1 MSNVRWFRV
10 EYFLAL
16 SVPFVLAANCRAAD
30 NLAANRPYTMDQK
43 PDYNYCTGD
52 SDITDLTDGKHI
64 SSWTEQGMVG
74 WLYKKRATVTIDLGQ
89 VYPVGTIAVRCATG
103 TYASVT
109 FPKAALVFASVDGK
123 DFYYL
128 GNAMTE
134 AANEGEGV
142 AGMHRFL
149 SPGFIGK
156 GRYVKIIFVPAGAFI
171 FCDEI
176 EVLRG
181 GHNVSDVSYHPSALE
196 SNLKLDE
203 LIGEQKSLARER
215 NRLTYDLNTVVS
227 RIEKL
232 NKTKAEKFS
241 KQAEDLRQRILE
253 IKQAKE
259 WDFPAGPPYTPLHRE
274 VFELHQKVASAMIP
288 GQSFI
293 IWKADPWLPIKPTDL
308 PQAGVKMPE
317 WDLRLLGN
325 EYEPMAFNLTNLSAK
340 DLTIHTQLIGLPVT
354 VDIHESVFVEAAGQT
369 MINDALP
376 KRMKVVVP
384 PGMTKQIWVNIN
396 TAKTE
401 PGSHSGAVT
410 VSVNDQKIKMP
421 VELEVLPI
429 QIAEKKHINTYSW
442 AYMTWKILVGYEKE
456 AYADLKAHYQNTFVI
471 VWFNM
476 PKVKLDDKGKLL
488 PLDFTKLD
496 KELELQP
503 GADMYLLWLG
513 FDFPNGLGFTNMLD
527 HKNRSKTW
535 APQLKAYIRQIVQH
549 LKEKGIGYD
558 RFAFYLVDEPGDDL
572 VGADAPFLDIVVGI
586 KQMDANILTY
596 IDYCPSTLQT
606 IPIVGAGYDILCPQ
620 MSYESGLPGMLDAF
634 RKTGKRLWSYECSG
648 PGNKLYSA
656 TGYYRYQIWN
666 AWHHKF
672 SGAGF
677 WAYADTANTSAWDD
691 MDAHGD
697 WAVVYES
704 TTGPVSSRRW
714 EAWREGVEDY
724 EYFWLLRDRINRA
737 KQAGQ
742 SGAAV
747 TKAEKILANGSKQL
761 VEVSKRAGNKAGAG
775 EKDISNAMTKIRRE
789 VLEALVN
796 LN

>member
-1 MSNVRWFRV
+1 MSNLKQFRA
-10 EYFLAL
+10 EYLLAL
-16 SVPFVLAANCRAAD
+16 LVVFVLAVSSQGAD
-30 NLAANRPYTMDQK
+30 NLAINRPYTMDQK
-43 PDYNYCTGD
+43 PNYEYCTGD
-52 SDITDLTDGKHI
+52 SDTTDLTDGKHI
-64 SSWTEQGMVG
+64 SNWTEQSMVG
-74 WLYKKRATVTIDLGQ
+74 WIYKKQVTVTIDLGQ
-89 VYPVGTIAVRCATG
+89 DYPIGGVAVRCATG

-109 FPKAALVFASVDGK
+109 YPKGALVFASVDGN

-134 AANEGEGV
+134 AAEEGEGIS
-142 AGMHRFL
+142 GMHRFL
-149 SPGFIGK
+149 SPRFIGK
-156 GRYVKIIFVPAGAFI
+156 GRYVKVIFVPAGAFI

-196 SNLKLDE
+196 SNIKLED
-203 LIGEQKSLARER
+203 LMGDQKALARER
-215 NRLTYDLNTVVS
+215 NRMTFDLNAVVS
-227 RIEKL
+227 RIKKL
-232 NKTKAEKFS
+232 GKAKAAKLSKQTEELGERIS
-241 KQAEDLRQRILE
+241 DIKQAE
-253 IKQAKE
+253 E
-259 WDFPAGPPYTPLHRE
+259 WDFPAGPPYTALHRE
-274 VFELHQKVASAMIP
+274 VFELHQKVALAMIP
-288 GQSFI
+288 GKSFVV
-293 IWKADPWLPIKPTDL
+293 WKADPWLPIKPMDL
-308 PQAGVKMPE
+308 PQGDEKRPE
-317 WDLRLLGN
+317 WNLRLLGN
-325 EYEPMAFNLTNLSAK
+325 EYEPMAFNVTNLSEK
-340 DLTIHTQLIGLPVT
+340 DLTVDTQLVGVPVS

-376 KRMKVVVP
+376 KRTKVVVP
-384 PGMTKQIWVNIN
+384 PGMTKQIWVIIN
-396 TAKTE
+396 TGKTE
-401 PGSHSGAVT
+401 PGRYSGAVT
-410 VSVNDQKIKMP
+410 ASIDGKGIKMP

-429 QIAEKKHINTYSW
+429 RIAEKKHINTYSW

-456 AYADLKAHYQNTFVI
+456 AYADLKAHYQNTFVV

-476 PKVKLDDKGKLL
+476 PKVKLDSKGNVL

-527 HKNRSKTW
+527 HKNRGKTW
-535 APQLKAYIRQIVQH
+535 APQLKAYISQLVQH
-549 LKEKGIGYD
+549 LKEKGVGYD
-558 RFAFYLVDEPGDDL
+558 QFALYLVDEPGDDL
-572 VGADAPFLDIVVGI
+572 VGGDAPFLDIVVGI
-586 KQMDANILTY
+586 KQMDKNILTY
-596 IDYCPSTLQT
+596 INYCPSTLQT

-620 MSYESGLPGMLDAF
+620 MSYESGMPGMLEAF

-656 TGYYRYQIWN
+656 TSYYRYQIWN
-666 AWHHKF
+666 AWDQGF

-677 WAYADTANTSAWDD
+677 WAYADTSNTSAWDD

-697 WAVVYES
+697 WSVVYES

-737 KQAGQ
+737 RQ
-742 SGAAV
+742 SGADVA
-747 TKAEKILANGSKQL
+747 KAEKILADGSKLL
-761 VEVSKRAGNKAGAG
+761 VEVSKRSGSSTGAG
-775 EKDISNAMTKIRRE
+775 EKE
-789 VLEALVN
+789 VSKTMSKVRMGVVEALVD